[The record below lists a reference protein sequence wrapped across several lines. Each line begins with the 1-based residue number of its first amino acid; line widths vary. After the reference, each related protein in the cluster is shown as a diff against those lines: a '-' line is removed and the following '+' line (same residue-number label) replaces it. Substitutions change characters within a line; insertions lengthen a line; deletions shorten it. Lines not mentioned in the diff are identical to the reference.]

1 MPKDFIQLLYLSNAK
16 PELKQQELDSILRVS
31 RENNPSRDITGL
43 LVFSNGVF
51 IQVLEG
57 GRSDVHKLFE
67 TICDDTRH
75 QDVAILGEYND
86 QERIFAKWSMGFL
99 QSTPD
104 ELTRITGSAS
114 MIGRGDILSLLA
126 NDEAEAVRFLKK
138 FTKYVE

>member
-16 PELKQQELDSILRVS
+16 PELKQEELDSILRVS

-43 LVFSNGVF
+43 LVFANGVF

-57 GRSDVHKLFE
+57 PSSEVHKLFE
-67 TICDDTRH
+67 KICDDTRH
-75 QDVAILGEYND
+75 QEVAILGEYRG
-86 QERIFAKWSMGFL
+86 QERIFTKWSMGFL
-99 QSTPD
+99 QSTLD

-114 MIGRGDILSLLA
+114 MIGREDILTLLA

-138 FTKYVE
+138 FTRYVG

>member
-16 PELKQQELDSILRVS
+16 PELKQEELDSILRVS

-43 LVFSNGVF
+43 LVFANGVF

-57 GRSDVHKLFE
+57 PSSEVHKLFE
-67 TICDDTRH
+67 KICDDTRH
-75 QDVAILGEYND
+75 QEVAILGEYRG
-86 QERIFAKWSMGFL
+86 QERIFTKWSMGFL
-99 QSTPD
+99 QSTLD

-114 MIGRGDILSLLA
+114 MIGREDILTLLA

-138 FTKYVE
+138 FTRYVA